1 MTKPKIYDIIALH
14 RVGGDCMEDA
24 SVNKR
29 IINEIIPQIKKV
41 NELKGEYRNNNEK
54 FGSKMLG
61 NIIANTIRDYIQNI
75 INYYNLDYSVSLN
88 NAFIDGC
95 PIEWDLIIFDKA
107 LLPKNNIID
116 PTKVKAVIE
125 FKTSGT
131 IDVLYNKRSKEE
143 FLEQTFGKAFETVKK
158 MEQEVHHKINFGYIT
173 FSTDIDW
180 FKATKEYFNKHN
192 EIEDTAFAF
201 LDDKELEKGN
211 IVAVEGCAEFEKY
224 LFNLLG
230 DR

>member
-1 MTKPKIYDIIALH
+1 MVLH
-14 RVGGDCMEDA
+14 IVGGNYM
-24 SVNKR
+24 NKDSINER
-29 IINEIIPQIKKV
+29 LINEIIPQIKKV
-41 NELKGEYRNNNEK
+41 KELKGEYRDNNQK

-75 INYYNLDYSVSLN
+75 INYYNLGYSVSLN

-107 LLPKNNIID
+107 LLPKNNIIE

-158 MEQEVHHKINFGYIT
+158 IEQEVHHKINFGYIT

-180 FKATKEYFNKHN
+180 FKATKEYFDKQN
-192 EIEDTAFAF
+192 ERKNTAFAF
-201 LDDKELEKGN
+201 LDDKELEKGH
-211 IVAVEGCAEFEKY
+211 IVAVEGCTEFEKY